1 MALRAVVF
9 GLRGRI
15 ELLAVETS
23 LAERVRQ
30 IVIDDLGRLQVLRM
44 QRRMALEALGPAV
57 VGPVLV
63 FHTMPR
69 SVTLAPPSAVTFPP
83 KVALVE
89 VTLLCVAVV
98 TVPVAGSS
106 TLT

>member
-1 MALRAVVF
+1 MPLKAPVPLPF
-9 GLRGRI
+9 CT
-15 ELLAVETS
+15 LLS
-23 LAERVRQ
+23 
-30 IVIDDLGRLQVLRM
+30 
-44 QRRMALEALGPAV
+44 AV

-98 TVPVAGSS
+98 TVGAEATGAETACVAANHSGRGGAPVGALSKS
-106 TLT
+106 V